1 MFQIEKFK
9 NLPQHQSLL
18 DRVARVIIEDSRV
31 IGLYIYG
38 SQTADEY
45 SDVDLYKKIKMPF
58 LMYSKYK
65 TLN

>member
-1 MFQIEKFK
+1 MPLATEMGLFSTSPVF
-9 NLPQHQSLL
+9 
-18 DRVARVIIEDSRV
+18 RVIIEDSRV
-31 IGLYIYG
+31 IGLYVYG

>member
-1 MFQIEKFK
+1 M
-9 NLPQHQSLL
+9 SLATEMGL
-18 DRVARVIIEDSRV
+18 FSTSPVFRVIIEDSRV
-31 IGLYIYG
+31 IGLYVYG